1 MHYVN
6 KEKIVVY
13 NKKIMIVHLASFLD
27 GVDLVLL
34 PDGHDD
40 RESVIDVDR
49 LKLRLAQVRTPSI
62 L

>member
-1 MHYVN
+1 
-6 KEKIVVY
+6 
-13 NKKIMIVHLASFLD
+13 MIVHLASFLD

-49 LKLRLAQVRTPSI
+49 LKLQLAQVRTPSI